1 MFIVF
6 VLFLRNS
13 ICLSTADFEKYNAG
27 TLVLLS
33 MMYCHLFHQCSLK
46 LIIYAQQ
53 FGSFTSCENGIC
65 IASIFTFMLYMFNFI
80 NTYRKFRG
88 GENRKTEIQ
97 KKGVGGGGGIFI
109 YVFIYYNYKR
119 WSKGV
124 GVLGCPSMPCL
135 PLPRQSLTPHLPSPT
150 PLGEEPSASSC

>member
-53 FGSFTSCENGIC
+53 FGSFTSCGNGIC

-80 NTYRKFRG
+80 NTSRK
-88 GENRKTEIQ
+88 K
-97 KKGVGGGGGIFI
+97 
-109 YVFIYYNYKR
+109 
-119 WSKGV
+119 
-124 GVLGCPSMPCL
+124 
-135 PLPRQSLTPHLPSPT
+135 
-150 PLGEEPSASSC
+150 